1 MASKLKKILLIGNSP
16 ETKKIYELL
25 SDSYTFICSD
35 STDKLLENWDTVFIE
50 VTAVIMD
57 SEQAI
62 ANDYEFLKKSVKNG
76 RFAFTPLLII
86 ADNPQN
92 NAQLKC
98 LDYDVVDFIT
108 MPFQKVVVKNR
119 IENAIRIKDS
129 ASFYEIERMLK
140 ELPSNI
146 YLKDIDGRYIFATH
160 YWHHL
165 DHSNDSD
172 WTIRGKTDLD
182 IRKDRENAKMAM
194 ERDMEV
200 IRTGKG
206 DHYIIE
212 INVDD
217 IQEYFE
223 VFKEPVRDQNGN
235 ITGIIGLLNNVT
247 EHEKLKCQLKTAA
260 IIDGLTGLYNRKEI
274 QLRIDNAVEN
284 YSKNG
289 SIFSVI
295 MLDIDNFKQV
305 NDYYGHQQGDV
316 VIITLSDILKSNQ
329 PALKGKF
336 SAGRWGGEEFMLLLH
351 DTEISAA
358 AYIAELIRQCFAN
371 TLFPDM
377 RSQTIS
383 LGVTQVTPN
392 DTSDSLCIRVDGGLY
407 QAKKTGKNRVCI
419 V

>member
-1 MASKLKKILLIGNSP
+1 MSKLKKILLIGNSP
-16 ETKKIYELL
+16 GVQKLCELL
-25 SDSYTFICSD
+25 TDSYTFIRSD
-35 STDKLLENWDTVFIE
+35 STDKLLENWDTVFKE
-50 VTAVIMD
+50 VNAVIMD

-62 ANDYEFLKKSVKNG
+62 ANDYNFLKKSVQNG

-86 ADNPQN
+86 ADCQKSD
-92 NAQLKC
+92 AELKC
-98 LDYDVVDFIT
+98 LEYDAVDFIT
-108 MPFQKVVVKNR
+108 MPFQKVTVKNR
-119 IENAIRIKDS
+119 IENAIHIKDS

-146 YLKDIDGRYIFATH
+146 YLKDADGRYIFATH

-165 DHSNDSD
+165 DHSDDPD

-194 ERDMEV
+194 EKDMEV

-206 DHYIIE
+206 DAYIIE

-223 VFKEPVRDQNGN
+223 VFKEPVTDQNGN

-247 EHEKLKCQLKTAA
+247 EHEKLKRQLKKAA
-260 IIDGLTGLYNRKEI
+260 IIDGLTGLFNRKEI
-274 QLRIDNAVEN
+274 QGRIDGAVES
-284 YSKNG
+284 YRKKG
-289 SIFSVI
+289 GAFSVI

-305 NDYYGHQQGDV
+305 NDCYGHQQGDV
-316 VIITLSDILKSNQ
+316 VIVTLADILKNNQ
-329 PALKGKF
+329 PLFKGKF

-351 DTEISAA
+351 DTEITAA

-371 TLFPDM
+371 TVFPNM

-383 LGVTQVTPN
+383 LGVTQVKPD